1 MWLQHLLT
9 IGYRYNES
17 DISKKQ
23 IKLLNVYACTWF
35 ALTLLLITTDSL
47 FSDNP
52 IPTVIG
58 HVIMNTVIL
67 ITLVLNGIGYYKIAA
82 SILIFYGS
90 ISFTWFSIKLSPGI
104 FAEFYLLFMPCL
116 AISLFKRVVIPVIS
130 LIFNFALFSIYFLF
144 FDAYNGYF
152 PLPAMLVLFVS
163 NFLVM
168 NYLKMANQKQ
178 EKLLEHEKGIIEKLV
193 KDSKELDK
201 FKNYY
206 FVHFSH
212 EIRTPLTLIIGYAN
226 RIKKTKENAEAV
238 NIIQTQAENIKK
250 VVDSI
255 TDLEKFKT
263 NQLPIARKKIAIQ
276 TVIGE
281 VCLDY
286 YQLAAQKNI
295 EIVTEFPRFDI
306 DVLVDKNLF
315 KKALENILK
324 NAIEFS
330 DKERCVKLKIDLSE
344 QLHLRIKDYG
354 VGISKDN
361 LEDVFHK
368 FYTTKSSNYL
378 DKQAK
383 GLGLS
388 TTKAIVKAHKFT
400 IDIASEINQFT
411 EVTITIPKTCFCLN
425 ET

>member
-1 MWLQHLLT
+1 MNLQHLLT
-9 IGYRYNES
+9 TGYRHNKNNT
-17 DISKKQ
+17 SKKQ
-23 IKLLNVYACTWF
+23 IKLLNIYASTWF
-35 ALTLLLITTDSL
+35 TLTLLLITTDTV
-47 FSDNP
+47 FGDNP
-52 IPTVIG
+52 TPTVMG
-58 HVIMNTVIL
+58 HIIMNIAVL
-67 ITLVLNGIGYYKIAA
+67 ITLAVNGIGYYKIAA
-82 SILIFYGS
+82 SVLVFYGS

-116 AISLFKRVVIPVIS
+116 AVSLFKRVVIPVIS
-130 LIFNFALFSIYFLF
+130 LIFNFTLFSICFLF

-178 EKLLEHEKGIIEKLV
+178 EKLLEHEKGIIEKLA

-212 EIRTPLTLIIGYAN
+212 EIRTPLTLIIGYVN

-238 NIIQTQAENIKK
+238 NIIQTQAENIKE
-250 VVDSI
+250 VTDSI

-263 NQLPIARKKIAIQ
+263 NRLPIARKRIAIQ
-276 TVIGE
+276 TVLEE

-286 YQLAAQKNI
+286 YQLAAQKKI
-295 EIVTEFPRFDI
+295 EIITEFPRFDI
-306 DVLVDKNLF
+306 DVLVDISLL
-315 KKALENILK
+315 KKALENILE
-324 NAIEFS
+324 NALEFS
-330 DKERCVKLKIDLSE
+330 DKEKCVKLKIDLSD
-344 QLHLRIKDYG
+344 QLYLRVKDYG
-354 VGISKDN
+354 VGISKDH
-361 LEDVFHK
+361 LQDVFHK
-368 FYTTKSSNYL
+368 FYTTKGSNYL
-378 DKQAK
+378 DKQGK

-388 TTKAIVKAHKFT
+388 TTQAIVKAHKFS
-400 IDIASEINQFT
+400 IDITSEINQFT
-411 EVTITIPKTCFCLN
+411 EVTIAIPKTYFCLN